1 MLLPHILV
9 RSWFS
14 IAAFGFVMKEHH
26 TSVYIKMYNDNLVLP
41 PINPLEDKV
50 FAYSVR

>member
-1 MLLPHILV
+1 MLLSHVLV
-9 RSWFS
+9 RSWFC
-14 IAAFGFVMKEHH
+14 IAAFGFVMKEDH

-41 PINPLEDKV
+41 PENPLEDKV

>member
-9 RSWFS
+9 RSWFC
-14 IAAFGFVMKEHH
+14 IAAFGFVMKDH